1 MKRASLGGTVI
12 WQDASWTPP
21 FRDLLSITNWEE
33 TPGRPRTCQ
42 RDYIPNLASWVPQEK
57 LEIVVVEIPCSACC
71 HCDPTPEKQTK
82 KWMDGWMDGWMMFT
96 LHVYNLTFMLGGEG
110 DGGEVTAR
118 REGCQVSDRSLW
130 LYFSLHELETTP
142 REQNHSAHPAHI
154 PHGIMPLGRSFH
166 VCRSWVTGRP

>member
-57 LEIVVVEIPCSACC
+57 LDCC
-71 HCDPTPEKQTK
+71 CGNTLLSLLPLWPNPRKADEK
-82 KWMDGWMDGWMMFT
+82 MDGWMDGWMMFT